1 VSFGLGVS
9 IALVGYIA
17 LLLCLGIYARSR
29 GEQKTLG
36 EFYLAGRNLGG
47 AVLLFTL
54 YATQYSGNTL
64 VGYPG
69 EAYRMGFAWIMS
81 VGFMMAIVVGYHLV
95 VPRLYRLARLNQ
107 FITPG
112 DWIDFRFGSPRLSL
126 LANVLLMI
134 AISNYLLA
142 QLMAMGHVVAGL
154 SDQRIPYALGV
165 VVLALVIIV
174 YETLGGMRAVAWTD
188 ALQGLLLL
196 VGLTGVLFAA
206 APSLSHLTA
215 TSAWIVDN
223 VPEKAYVPETSVSL
237 TWLSTLLLIGFSGAV
252 YPQAIQRIYA
262 ARSARSLRRALSIMT
277 FMPLVTSFT
286 VFMIG
291 IIGITRFAELGELRA
306 DQIMPMLLR
315 EWSTESTFL
324 FVMSMFVVTGV
335 FAAIMSTADSVLLSL
350 SSMLAKDIVGKHLKP
365 SASDEDL
372 TRIGKKLSWM
382 VMALLVAIAL
392 VPRIT
397 LWGLLELKMEILIQV
412 GPLFMLGLGWRRLT
426 ARAAFAGMIAGT
438 VLGAGLT
445 LAGYGKIYG
454 IHAGLLGALLN
465 LAVCFSVSLLRPRS
479 APAPDVAHPV
489 EA

>member
-1 VSFGLGVS
+1 MSFAMGVAIALTMYLILLLGLG
-9 IALVGYIA
+9 IF
-17 LLLCLGIYARSR
+17 ARSQ
-29 GEQKTLG
+29 GEQKTLA

-47 AVLLFTL
+47 VVLLFTL

-69 EAYRMGFAWIMS
+69 EAYRLGFAWIMS

-95 VPRLYRLARLNQ
+95 VPRLYRLAKIHH
-107 FITPG
+107 FVTPG
-112 DWIDFRFGSPRLSL
+112 DWIDYRFGSPRLSL
-126 LANVLLMI
+126 VANFLLMV

-165 VVLALVIIV
+165 VVLAFVIII

-188 ALQGLLLL
+188 ALQGVLLL
-196 VGLTGVLFAA
+196 VGLTGVLVAA
-206 APSLSHLTA
+206 APSLSHLQT
-215 TSAWIVDN
+215 TSEWILRN
-223 VPEKAYVPETSVSL
+223 VPDKASVPTTSVSL
-237 TWLSTLLLIGFSGAV
+237 TWMSTVLLIGFSGAV

-262 ARSARSLRRALSIMT
+262 AKSARSLRRALSIMT

-286 VFMIG
+286 VFLIG

-315 EWSTESTFL
+315 QWSADSTFL
-324 FVMSMFVVTGV
+324 FVMSMLVVTGV

-350 SSMLAKDIVGKHLKP
+350 SSMLAKDIVGKHILKT
-365 SASDEDL
+365 ASDEKL
-372 TRIGKKLSWM
+372 TTIGKRLSWL
-382 VMALLVAIAL
+382 VMAILVSIAL

-412 GPLFMLGLGWRRLT
+412 GPVFMLGLGWQRLT
-426 ARAAFAGMIAGT
+426 ARAAMAGMIGGT
-438 VLGAGLT
+438 LLGAGLT
-445 LAGYGKIYG
+445 LVGFGKIYG
-454 IHAGLLGALLN
+454 IHAGLIGAVLN
-465 LAVCFSVSLLRPRS
+465 LTLCIGVSLWRPGLQ
-479 APAPDVAHPV
+479 PVAKVPEPV
-489 EA
+489 GV